1 MDSTVFY
8 ALKDIKNWT
17 CGFCLL
23 FLKVSVLWLLKSII
37 LYFCCYQAIA
47 PESYPCPITPKFQVE
62 AAKEKKK
69 KRKNWLEPAV
79 SKMVHNLTSRRA

>member
-47 PESYPCPITPKFQVE
+47 PESYPCPIT
-62 AAKEKKK
+62 
-69 KRKNWLEPAV
+69 LI
-79 SKMVHNLTSRRA
+79 